1 MKRLLYK
8 SPCVTVTEVEPTG
21 VFCTSMGTTRYIDEA
36 HALNEETDTRENAER
51 YLFGM

>member
-8 SPCVTVTEVEPTG
+8 SPCVTVTDYEAEG
-21 VFCTSMGTTRYIDEA
+21 VFCTSLRTKRYIDEA
-36 HALNEETDTRENAER
+36 HALNEETDETER